1 MTTACTIDVCI
12 EPGDRR
18 AALERDVLEGLT
30 KPQKSLPPVW
40 FYDEHGSE
48 LFDEITRLPEYYLT
62 RAERAILTEHALD
75 IVAAAEAD
83 TLVELGSGT
92 SEKTRL
98 LLDAMAT
105 IGSLE
110 RFVPFDVSEEIL
122 RSAAHHI
129 ADVYQIDVGG
139 VVGDFHRHLSSIPR
153 QGRRLVVFLG
163 STIGNLT
170 PPQRRAFLADLAG
183 TMQPADRFLLG
194 TDLVKPVD
202 RLLAAYDDAAGV
214 TAAFNRNVLSVL
226 NAELDGTF
234 DPSAFEHVA
243 RWDDDE
249 HRIEMH
255 LRARR
260 PVEAELRALDLP
272 VSFAEGETLLTEFS
286 SKFTRERVDTEL
298 REAGFVIEQSWTDP
312 LDDFLLSLARPVR

>member
-1 MTTACTIDVCI
+1 MTAMCTIDVCI

-30 KPQKSLPPVW
+30 KSQKSLPPVW
-40 FYDEHGSE
+40 FYDERGSE

-62 RAERAILTEHALD
+62 RAERAILTRHALE
-75 IVAAAEAD
+75 ITAAAEAD

-105 IGSLE
+105 NGRLE

-122 RSAAHHI
+122 RSAAHDI
-129 ADVYQIDVGG
+129 ADVYKIDVGG
-139 VVGDFHRHLSSIPR
+139 VVGDFHRHLGSIPQ

-170 PPQRRAFLADLAG
+170 PPQRRAFLADLAA
-183 TMQPADRFLLG
+183 TMQPNDRFLLG
-194 TDLVKPVD
+194 TDLVKPVE

-226 NAELDGTF
+226 NVELEGTF
-234 DPSAFEHVA
+234 DPAVFEHVA

-255 LRARR
+255 LQARQ
-260 PVEAELRALDLP
+260 PVEAELRALDLT

-286 SKFTRERVDTEL
+286 SKFTHEQVDREL
-298 REAGFVIEQSWTDP
+298 RDAGFVIEQRWTDP
-312 LDDFLLSLARPVR
+312 PGDFLLSLARPAV

>member
-1 MTTACTIDVCI
+1 MTTTCTIDVCI

-40 FYDEHGSE
+40 FYDERGSE

-62 RAERAILTEHALD
+62 RAERAILSEHALD
-75 IVAAAEAD
+75 IVAAAGAD

-105 IGSLE
+105 KGSLE

-122 RSAAHHI
+122 RSAAHDI
-129 ADVYQIDVGG
+129 ADVYEIDVGG
-139 VVGDFHRHLSSIPR
+139 VVGDFHRHLGSIPQ

-170 PPQRRAFLADLAG
+170 PPQRRVFLADLAG
-183 TMQPADRFLLG
+183 TMLPDDRFLLG
-194 TDLVKPVD
+194 TDLVKPID

-214 TAAFNRNVLSVL
+214 TAEFNRNVLSVL

-234 DPSAFEHVA
+234 DPAAFEHVA
-243 RWDDDE
+243 RWDDKE

-255 LRARR
+255 LRARE
-260 PVEAELRALDLP
+260 PVDAELRVLDLA
-272 VSFAEGETLLTEFS
+272 VSFTTGETLLTEFS
-286 SKFTRERVDTEL
+286 SKFTRQQVDREL
-298 REAGFVIEQSWTDP
+298 REAGFVIDRSWTDP
-312 LDDFLLSLARPVR
+312 EDDFLLSLAGPAQ